1 MKDYYTV
8 DEYADVVEKDPG
20 NIRRL
25 LISGAIKGEK
35 CGRIWMIPKDAKYPE
50 DGRIKSGNYKNWR
63 KKMAINRNR
72 PILMKALGRMSL
84 ELSTI
89 YGALLDRI
97 ILYGSYARMEE
108 TPESDVDIA
117 ILLRNGSTEKMHDDM
132 IDIVVDYELEL
143 GLVLSVVS
151 IDYQNYSMWKKVL
164 PYYKKING
172 EGILLWKAA

>member
-1 MKDYYTV
+1 
-8 DEYADVVEKDPG
+8 
-20 NIRRL
+20 
-25 LISGAIKGEK
+25 
-35 CGRIWMIPKDAKYPE
+35 
-50 DGRIKSGNYKNWR
+50 
-63 KKMAINRNR
+63 
-72 PILMKALGRMSL
+72 MKALEKMSM
-84 ELSTI
+84 ELSVL

-143 GLVLSVVS
+143 GLVLSVVP

>member
-1 MKDYYTV
+1 MMDYYTV
-8 DEYADVVEKDPG
+8 KEYADVIGRDPS
-20 NIRRL
+20 NVRRK

-35 CGRIWMIPKDAKYPE
+35 IGIQWIIPKDAELPK
-50 DGRIKSGNYKNWR
+50 DGRIKSGIYRNWR
-63 KKMAINRNR
+63 KKIAIHHNQ
-72 PILMKALGRMSL
+72 PILMKALEKMSL
-84 ELSTI
+84 ELSVV
-89 YGALLDRI
+89 YGELLDRI

-108 TPESDVDIA
+108 TPVSDVDIA

-143 GLVLSVVS
+143 GLVLSVVP